1 MAGKRRS
8 FSAEFKA
15 KVALAAYRNEQTL
28 NELAAQYAVHPNQ
41 ISQWKKHL
49 QQNVAEL
56 FSGKASKQEDSAER
70 EKTLYEEIGRL
81 QCELKWLK
89 KTLNR

>member
-1 MAGKRRS
+1 MGGKRRS

-15 KVALAAYRNEQTL
+15 KVALAAYRNERTL
-28 NELAAQYAVHPNQ
+28 NELAAQYQLHPNQ

-56 FSGKASKQEDSAER
+56 FSVKASKQEDAAER
-70 EKTLYEEIGRL
+70 EKVLYEEIGRL

>member
-15 KVALAAYRNEQTL
+15 KVALAAYRNERTL
-28 NELAAQYAVHPNQ
+28 NELAGQYEVHPNQ

-49 QQNVAEL
+49 QQHVAEL
-56 FSGKASKQEDSAER
+56 FSGKALQLEDVAER
-70 EKTLYEEIGRL
+70 EKELYEEIGRL

>member
-15 KVALAAYRNEQTL
+15 KVALAAYRNERTL
-28 NELAAQYAVHPNQ
+28 NELAGRYEVHPNQ

-49 QQNVAEL
+49 QEHVSEL
-56 FSGKASKQEDSAER
+56 FSGKPSKAEDSTSR
-70 EKTLYEEIGRL
+70 EKELYEEIGRL

-89 KTLNR
+89 KTVER